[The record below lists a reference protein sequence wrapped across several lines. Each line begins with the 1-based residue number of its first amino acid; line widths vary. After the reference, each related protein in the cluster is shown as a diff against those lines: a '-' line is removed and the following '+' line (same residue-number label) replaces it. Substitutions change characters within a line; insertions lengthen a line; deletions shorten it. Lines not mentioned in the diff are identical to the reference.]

1 LLSYAKKSKLMGA
14 FVDQIK
20 GVTMAKVIKYFVL
33 IVIFIISAFSIYHV
47 INSRKIDEHSAD

>member
-1 LLSYAKKSKLMGA
+1 
-14 FVDQIK
+14 
-20 GVTMAKVIKYFVL
+20 MAKVIKYFVL

>member
-1 LLSYAKKSKLMGA
+1 MNES
-14 FVDQIK
+14 VDQVK
-20 GVTMAKVIKYFVL
+20 GVTMAKVVKYFVL